1 MALDGRR
8 ESTMDIF
15 EGTEQ
20 IQQGIVA
27 RAISEGRIDP
37 LRQDR

>member
-1 MALDGRR
+1 MALAGRL

-20 IQQGIVA
+20 IQQGIIA
-27 RAISEGRIDP
+27 RAISGGRIDP